1 MDAHCK
7 LLLKIALV
15 LSRSY
20 SKESVHIL
28 GSKRNTILPC
38 YKVLLK
44 RNSRREVLCK
54 KDVVRNFAKFTGK
67 HLCQGLF
74 FKRLMSYKNIG
85 RVVSCLS
92 RLKNHEACL
101 TFCLRWYFYAAIP
114 AFERVI

>member
-1 MDAHCK
+1 MDSHCK

-20 SKESVHIL
+20 SKESVHVL
-28 GSKRNTILPC
+28 TSKRNTILPC
-38 YKVLLK
+38 YKILLK

-54 KDVVRNFAKFTGK
+54 KDIVRNFAKFTGK

-85 RVVSCLS
+85 R
-92 RLKNHEACL
+92 LKNHEASL